1 MVKKLDDVMAALPA
15 GRRAK
20 IELRAQELAS
30 LKDLR
35 QAVEKTQEDLA
46 EVLGVGQDTISRLEQ
61 RSDML
66 LSTLRRYVEG
76 MGGTLELVAQF
87 PNRPPV
93 VIEHLAKDKP
103 PAPCGVKHASQALR
117 HKLPSRNVNPA
128 ATTEWPLLY
137 FRIMEWCHCC
147 LTAPGLFTT
156 FLPKITV
163 DRGKSPKPLEIDLDT
178 SLSLC
183 AHFSQLTGNAFDSA
197 SEAGSP
203 A

>member
-1 MVKKLDDVMAALPA
+1 MAKKLVDVMAALPA

-20 IELRAQELAS
+20 IERRAQELAS

-76 MGGTLELVAQF
+76 MGGKLELVAQF

-93 VIEHLAKDKP
+93 VIDHLAKGKP
-103 PAPCGVKHASQALR
+103 ARAVRRTARIAGV
-117 HKLPSRNVNPA
+117 A
-128 ATTEWPLLY
+128 A
-137 FRIMEWCHCC
+137 
-147 LTAPGLFTT
+147 
-156 FLPKITV
+156 
-163 DRGKSPKPLEIDLDT
+163 
-178 SLSLC
+178 
-183 AHFSQLTGNAFDSA
+183 
-197 SEAGSP
+197 
-203 A
+203 